1 MNPVTLLIVF
11 TNFPDIETARR
22 IARLLVEERLAACVN
37 LLPPAESIYS
47 WKGAVEQAQEIPAI
61 LKTTAAAWPALR
73 DRLAALHPYDVPE
86 IIALPAADGL
96 PAYLEWVGQGTAGH

>member
-1 MNPVTLLIVF
+1 MNPVTLLVVF
-11 TNFPDIETARR
+11 TNFPDAETARR

-37 LLPPAESIYS
+37 MLPAAESIYS
-47 WKGAVEQAQEIPAI
+47 WKSAVEQAQEIPAI

-73 DRLAALHPYDVPE
+73 DRLAALHPYEVPE

>member
-37 LLPPAESIYS
+37 LLPAAESIYS